1 MGHKQYRTM
10 KPKGIFLL
18 LSIYSVVIATSG
30 HNVGFVV
37 IADTNNHAATST
49 TSPTKTC
56 DADQP
61 NINCNDPSDIDVV
74 DNTNNAS
81 GEKGD
86 TIHDHDATVEDQRRT
101 NIISKDST
109 LHPTSS
115 TKSLRTKFK
124 TGDIIELYNPDSKDI
139 QIVFP
144 SIVKGVESDGG
155 GGYRIAKTTDGKEVK
170 NVSEKYLHMYTP
182 YSIGDNALCNIG
194 EFSNKANE
202 NRPII
207 VQCTIMNYELAAE
220 RGAMVL
226 QGKYQVTIHKTK
238 VNEEYETELPVWKL
252 QRRYLGDGNDAEE
265 EADTKTATAA

>member
-18 LSIYSVVIATSG
+18 LSIYSAVIATSG

-61 NINCNDPSDIDVV
+61 NSNCKDPSHIDVV
-74 DNTNNAS
+74 S

-86 TIHDHDATVEDQRRT
+86 TNHDHDATVEDQRRT

-207 VQCTIMNYELAAE
+207 VQCTIVNYELAAE